1 MLTRKD
7 EMELHYWK
15 VTENREYHRAKMAL
29 YLWAFG
35 FFRYPKRVL
44 EIGCGPFGGFLPL
57 LDRAALRV
65 GVDPLVGEYRRAG
78 LLTDAEGITYVAD
91 HFETWS
97 SSGRPGSAGVLFDA
111 IFAADALDHG
121 EMGFET
127 IPRLAEILAPGGRLY
142 VHVNLRPADRLNAI
156 HDHSLTV
163 AQLDAALDRAYA
175 GPRLTELRREI
186 FPEDI
191 DGTFC
196 ESLVGVWERA
206 V

>member
-15 VTENREYHRAKMAL
+15 VTENREYHRSKMAL

-35 FFRYPKRVL
+35 CFRYPDRVL

-57 LDRAALRV
+57 FGRAAVRI
-65 GVDPLVGEYRRAG
+65 GIDPLVEEYRAAG
-78 LLTDAEGITYVAD
+78 LLTDTEGVTYVAA
-91 HFETWS
+91 HFETHIID
-97 SSGRPGSAGVLFDA
+97 GQFDA

-121 EMGFET
+121 EMGFDL
-127 IPRLAEILAPGGRLY
+127 IPRLAGLLTPGGRLY

-156 HDHSLTV
+156 HDHGLTV
-163 AQLDAALDRAYA
+163 AQLDAALIRASEC
-175 GPRLTELRREI
+175 GIELHELRREL
-186 FPEDI
+186 FPCDI

-196 ESLVGVWERA
+196 ESVVGVWER
-206 V
+206 VT